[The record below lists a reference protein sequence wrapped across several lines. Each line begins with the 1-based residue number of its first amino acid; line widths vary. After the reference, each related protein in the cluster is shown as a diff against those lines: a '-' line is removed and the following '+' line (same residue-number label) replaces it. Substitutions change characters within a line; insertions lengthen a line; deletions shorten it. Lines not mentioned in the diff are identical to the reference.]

1 MAQKGAEAAT
11 IAEITR
17 EADVGFGSFYNHFDS
32 KEAILDAVVAEAL
45 EERNS
50 ALERL
55 TEGLSDPAES
65 LAVSIRHTVA
75 MADRDRP
82 RAEFVARFGL
92 SHRGLRAG
100 LGARSRRDLRLGIKS
115 GRFTAPDPAT
125 ALVGIGGSVL
135 AVLQGRLDGTLGPN
149 ADSQLAETVLR
160 MLGVPAQEA
169 ARIARQ
175 PL

>member
-11 IAEITR
+11 IAEITG

-45 EERNS
+45 EERNA
-50 ALERL
+50 ALDRL
-55 TEGLSDPAES
+55 TESLTDPAES
-65 LAVSIRHTVA
+65 LAVSIRHTVE
-75 MADRDRP
+75 MADRDRAG
-82 RAEFVARFGL
+82 AEFVVRFGVA
-92 SHRGLRAG
+92 HRGLRAG

-115 GRFTAPDPAT
+115 GRFTVPDPAT

-135 AVLQGRLDGTLGPN
+135 AVLQARLDGTLGPT
-149 ADSQLAETVLR
+149 AGSQLAETMLR
-160 MLGVPAQEA
+160 MLGVPAEDA